1 MIKRFLEWLKS
12 IYFKPA
18 PAETQT
24 PGVTQMTDQVVDVAA
39 PADVTTAAPA
49 VQPAVEVQSTAVETV
64 VETVATVVATGAL
77 ASFKAEAEAFIAFVE
92 HGIAVLGAD
101 AEAELVALKE
111 KYL

>member
-1 MIKRFLEWLKS
+1 MIKRFLAWLKS

-18 PAETQT
+18 AAETPT
-24 PGVTQMTDQVVDVAA
+24 PGVTMTDQVVDVAA
-39 PADVTTAAPA
+39 QADVATAAAP
-49 VQPAVEVQSTAVETV
+49 VQPAVAVQPTAVETV
-64 VETVATVVATGAL
+64 AETIATVVATGAL